1 MRTIVLIARAPFT
14 RRADLVLRTY
24 MHDWEERRIALERA
38 GGAPYADTRV
48 VADPSFTIGTHSSRP
63 RMTL

>member
-24 MHDWEERRIALERA
+24 MHDWERRIALERV

-48 VADPSFTIGTHSSRP
+48 VADPSFTIGTHSCRP